1 MKKLFFTLSLSF
13 LCAFALLSIS
23 PHGLRAAPISG
34 SFLTEVVFYPQHGVS
49 REGQDPISKVDLVN
63 VKFEADLVLTFSLSG
78 IEVTSTTAFTFR
90 GVEFQSFVLRTTL
103 GALTLRNTTIFA
115 PTFFEFEELRD
126 QFGRLRWCLLTAP
139 VPFDRESCNRPNF
152 ASLPFGG
159 GLYAHILDSDFGVL
173 PWHRFFGANAIH
185 PVAQNLALARW
196 VSIRRALMCRAVGIT
211 IDLLG
216 LAVEFR
222 RNIVDFSLVLGG
234 FHLGGQF
241 LFANFNLINPGNCLF
256 TNVPASGIMA
266 YLEGQTV
273 SGVLVRGELWLGAK
287 QGLACFGE
295 CKPLERFY
303 NAMVTGGG
311 LQNLEEEK
319 LFIKNLVI
327 AGVRHDLLAEFHF
340 DLTNY
345 GPEDGP
351 NRFQCMI
358 DQLDNDNDGWFAE
371 DSQNNTDDDNDGFID
386 EDDWDVTSALCFV
399 QVRQSGRLAPW
410 GLNFHL
416 TWNFN
421 GQLDLLSTVGI
432 TELKIGEITA
442 QSTWVFWSSVQQS
455 FTEGLSRLALS
466 FDPPGVKLSLS
477 AIFCTNS
484 TLCRRPNIHQPLF
497 LPPVARYELGIA
509 ASAGAFSVSGL
520 LMVECDYWELNI
532 DLSATIGPVTLLSST
547 ILLEDLLA
555 GQRLA
560 LVVRF

>member
-1 MKKLFFTLSLSF
+1 MKKLFFTISLSF
-13 LCAFALLSIS
+13 LCALALLSVS
-23 PHGLRAAPISG
+23 PYGLRAAPISG
-34 SFLTEVVFYPQHGVS
+34 SFSTEVVFYPQHGIS
-49 REGQDPISKVDLVN
+49 REGEDPASKVDLVD
-63 VKFEADLVLTFSLSG
+63 VKFEADLILTFSISG
-78 IEVTSTTAFTFR
+78 LEVTSTTAFTFR
-90 GVEFQSFVLRTTL
+90 GVEFQSFVLDFTL

-139 VPFDRESCNRPNF
+139 VPLTQEACNTPDLS
-152 ASLPFGG
+152 SLPLSG
-159 GLYAHILDSDFGVL
+159 GLYAHILDPDFGIL

-185 PVAQNLALARW
+185 TVAQNLALARW
-196 VSIRRALMCRAVGIT
+196 VEALSARFAAICRVFFIPH
-211 IDLLG
+211 LLE
-216 LAVEFR
+216 LPVQFQ
-222 RNIVDFSLVLGG
+222 RNIVDASLKLGELY
-234 FHLGGQF
+234 LGARM
-241 LFANFNLINPGNCLF
+241 LFANFNILRIINFIDRVLCSF
-256 TNVPASGIMA
+256 VDFSASGIIA

-311 LQNLEEEK
+311 LQNPEEEK

-371 DSQNNTDDDNDGFID
+371 DPQNNTDDDNDGFID
-386 EDDWDVTSALCFV
+386 EDDWDVTSVLCFV

-410 GLNFHL
+410 GLNFQL

-432 TELKIGEITA
+432 TELRIGEITA

-477 AIFCTNS
+477 AIFCTNA
-484 TLCRRPNIHQPLF
+484 TLCRRPTIHQSF
-497 LPPVARYELGIA
+497 VLPPVAR
-509 ASAGAFSVSGL
+509 
-520 LMVECDYWELNI
+520 
-532 DLSATIGPVTLLSST
+532 
-547 ILLEDLLA
+547 
-555 GQRLA
+555 
-560 LVVRF
+560 